1 MLHKCSVFS
10 NSSIT
15 RNLPTVDLV
24 KNPDLVKFELLT
36 KNFTKSGVYCTKT
49 FLFGGKI
56 KHFDF
61 DIFLVKILGSI
72 SEIKINVAI

>member
-1 MLHKCSVFS
+1 MTVKYTSFELHKCSVFS

-36 KNFTKSGVYCTKT
+36 KNFTKSGVYCN
-49 FLFGGKI
+49 GKR
-56 KHFDF
+56 
-61 DIFLVKILGSI
+61 LLLL
-72 SEIKINVAI
+72 A

>member
-36 KNFTKSGVYCTKT
+36 KNFTKSGVYCNTNDN
-49 FLFGGKI
+49 FLMTTRLFRAK
-56 KHFDF
+56 
-61 DIFLVKILGSI
+61 
-72 SEIKINVAI
+72 NVTADAENFEFIH